1 MKVVGGSDPVQRI
14 FTAPEN
20 IIGSSV
26 QVGFW
31 EGTFE
36 GGYFPPQKKGTIE
49 SYKLLM
55 GSLGTNRLTD
65 NMLLSYKNDTPN
77 FFFSVN
83 VDDVFSPLQ
92 LDSSSLLK

>member
-36 GGYFPPQKKGTIE
+36 GGYFPPQKRD
-49 SYKLLM
+49 YRKL
-55 GSLGTNRLTD
+55 
-65 NMLLSYKNDTPN
+65 
-77 FFFSVN
+77 
-83 VDDVFSPLQ
+83 
-92 LDSSSLLK
+92 

>member
-31 EGTFE
+31 EGTF
-36 GGYFPPQKKGTIE
+36 PPKKGTIE
-49 SYKLLM
+49 SYKRLM